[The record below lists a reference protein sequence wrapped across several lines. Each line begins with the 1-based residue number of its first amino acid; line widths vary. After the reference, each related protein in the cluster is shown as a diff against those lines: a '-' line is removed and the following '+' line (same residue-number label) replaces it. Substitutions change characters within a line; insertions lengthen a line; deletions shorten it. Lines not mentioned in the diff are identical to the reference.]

1 MTSILQ
7 NNHLKKK
14 IIRVAILDDH
24 QPIIDGYLYRLGNV
38 FGIEVVATMHFGEEL
53 EPALAKIPIDVLLL
67 DIGVPTSQTN
77 RNPYPIHFAISSLLQ
92 RYADLTILVISMY
105 AQRAMIKSVM
115 EAGASGYILKDDQS
129 AIKELPSI
137 IQTVDS
143 GGIYLS
149 QSAAKQ
155 IYKRRT
161 GQLKQ
166 PLTPRQVEVLS
177 LCAAYPDA
185 TTAGL
190 AQKMNIA
197 NSTVRN
203 LLSSAY
209 IKLKVRNRAA
219 AIAKARTMNFLKPE
233 DTPPVTYHPRNKNT

>member
-1 MTSILQ
+1 
-7 NNHLKKK
+7 
-14 IIRVAILDDH
+14 VAILDDH

-38 FGIEVVATMHFGEEL
+38 PNIEVVATMHYGEEL
-53 EPALAKIPIDVLLL
+53 EPSLAKIPVDVLLL
-67 DIGVPTSQTN
+67 DIGVPTSATN
-77 RNPYPIHFAISSLLQ
+77 GNPYPIHFAISSLLQ
-92 RYADLTILVISMY
+92 RYSDLTILVISMY

-115 EAGASGYILKDDQS
+115 EAGASGYILKDDQA
-129 AIKELPSI
+129 AIKELPTI
-137 IQTVDS
+137 IHTVDS

-149 QSAAKQ
+149 QSAAKE

-161 GQLKQ
+161 GQLEQ

-177 LCAAYPDA
+177 LCASYPDA
-185 TTAGL
+185 TTADL
-190 AQKMNIA
+190 AQAMNIA

-219 AIAKARTMNFLKPE
+219 AIAKARSLNLLKPE
-233 DTPPVTYHPRNKNT
+233 DTPPPVFSPNDGNT

>member
-1 MTSILQ
+1 MRQGQ
-7 NNHLKKK
+7 NHSLK

-24 QPIIDGYLYRLGNV
+24 QPIIDGYLYRLGSVPN
-38 FGIEVVATMHFGEEL
+38 IEVVATMHYGDEL
-53 EPALAKIPIDVLLL
+53 EQVVARTPVDVLLL
-67 DIGVPTSQTN
+67 DIGVPTSATN
-77 RNPYPIHFAISSLLQ
+77 PNPYPIHFAISNLLQ
-92 RYADLTILVISMY
+92 RYPDLTILVISMY

-115 EAGASGYILKDDQS
+115 EAGASGYILKDDQA
-129 AIKELPSI
+129 AIKELPAI

-149 QSAAKQ
+149 QSAATE

-161 GQLKQ
+161 GQLEQ
-166 PLTPRQVEVLS
+166 SLSLRQVEVLS
-177 LCAAYPDA
+177 LCASRPDA
-185 TTAGL
+185 TTTDL
-190 AQKMNIA
+190 AQWMNIA

-219 AIAKARTMNFLKPE
+219 AIAKARQMNLLKPE
-233 DTPPVTYHPRNKNT
+233 DILPAYHPHDQNN